1 MRLSPAFI
9 ALLIGCFAAMLSF
22 LIEEF
27 FSNYLPIVLPRV
39 LFLLLQGII
48 AALMARAI
56 KLAIWWQWIL
66 FIFPLAI
73 WLALKLDLTPSFLFA
88 GFLLFVLMYWSVFLT
103 QVPYYPSGKAVCDVV
118 ADLISQERSLK
129 IIEIGS
135 GLGGF
140 SMRLAKIRPKSSYIG
155 IEIAPL
161 PFLIS
166 LIRSKFQGSKVDFR
180 LGNYQKLDFADFD
193 LVFAYLSPA
202 AMSKLYEQC
211 KVQMKSGSIL
221 VSHEFIVPEVKPN
234 NILHS
239 NHDSKATYIYQ
250 IA

>member
-1 MRLSPAFI
+1 MRLSPALI
-9 ALLIGCFAAMLSF
+9 ALLIGCLAALLSL

-27 FSNYLPIVLPRV
+27 CSIYLSNTLPRAI
-39 LFLLLQGII
+39 FLMLQGAI
-48 AALMARAI
+48 AALIARKA

-66 FIFPLAI
+66 FIFPLAV
-73 WLALKLDLTPSFLFA
+73 WLALKLDLTPTFLFT

-103 QVPYYPSGKAVCDVV
+103 QVPYYPSGQEVCDAV
-118 ADLISQERSLK
+118 AKLIDHEKQLK

-140 SMRLAKIRPKSSYIG
+140 SIRLAQIRPKSSYMG

-166 LIRSKFQGSKVDFR
+166 LIRSKFQGSKVGFR
-180 LGNYQKLDFADFD
+180 LGNYQKVDFANFD

-202 AMSKLYEQC
+202 AMPKLYEQC
-211 KVQMKSGSIL
+211 SSQMKPGSIL
-221 VSHEFIVPEVKPN
+221 VSHEFVVPGVKPSYT
-234 NILHS
+234 IGSGHV
-239 NHDSKATYIYQ
+239 SKATYVYQ
-250 IA
+250 IV